1 MPRISEEEQASEGR
15 VAATREQLTRALVRS
30 LDAHPDLTY
39 EEILAALL
47 LVADRQVSHMRAGGT
62 L

>member
-1 MPRISEEEQASEGR
+1 MPRVSEEEQASEGR
-15 VAATREQLTRALVRS
+15 VAAVREQLTRALVKS

-39 EEILAALL
+39 EEVLTALL
-47 LVADRQVSHMRAGGT
+47 IVAERQVAHMRAGGT